1 MQLHLMVVVFLV
13 ELQYLQDSMEDF
25 LTQGV
30 LHPLQILQEILL
42 NY

>member
-1 MQLHLMVVVFLV
+1 MVVVFLV

-25 LTQGV
+25 RVQGV
-30 LHPLQILQEILL
+30 LHHLQILRETLL